1 VTRTYAS
8 FGPGIAGY
16 TIVSNETLLY
26 SVEEDKLLWAGLSK
40 TTHPENIPKFIN
52 LRVNQAGKEVRQ
64 TGLVE
69 R

>member
-1 VTRTYAS
+1 MHHS
-8 FGPGIAGY
+8 GQGMAGY
-16 TIVSNETLLY
+16 TIVSIETLLY

-52 LRVNQAGKEVRQ
+52 QRVNQAGKEIRK

-69 R
+69 T